1 MPLSRRAALGI
12 GVAAALAGCAKTE
25 PPTWVSATP
34 TPLGSEEPSAPPAAS
49 AAPAPSASASPRDNR
64 LTTLLRSY
72 LSPTPENTKH
82 PMYAGAVA
90 LAMVN
95 GSVVLQ
101 AAVGDA
107 LRWGAGP
114 TELPPAQ
121 RVPMRADSVFD
132 TASITKVYTALL
144 AMQQVDQGRIELTAP
159 VTRYLPEFD
168 GPGKS
173 GITIAHLMSHTAA
186 LPVGAKVTGLSTVD
200 ERWAAV
206 VATPLLSGASVGDA
220 FRYSSVGIMVLGKV
234 IEKVTGVRLDRALQ
248 AGIASPMGLSQTG
261 FLPNGWMSASDRAA
275 RMVATDARSSRGLL
289 RGVVHDDVANALGG
303 VAGHAGVFSTAA
315 DLAAIG
321 QMMLDGGTYRGKRI
335 VSQDGIRK
343 MVTNVNQGLRAI
355 DPERP
360 DRPSDHGLGMT
371 INQPWLM
378 GRLASGQAYGHSG
391 FTGTSLVVCQRR
403 KLVLVLLTNR
413 AHPNW
418 SWANP
423 DPVRVAVG
431 NLMAD
436 VTSS

>member
-1 MPLSRRAALGI
+1 MAAALG
-12 GVAAALAGCAKTE
+12 GCGKPASPE
-25 PPTWVSATP
+25 WVSATP
-34 TPLGSEEPSAPPAAS
+34 TLHAEESAGPVAPSVSPSPSAA
-49 AAPAPSASASPRDNR
+49 RDNR
-64 LTTLLRSY
+64 LTALLRRY
-72 LSPTPENTKH
+72 LEPSPENPKR

-95 GSVVLQ
+95 GSVLMQ

-114 TELPPAQ
+114 TELPPAR
-121 RVPMRADSVFD
+121 RVAMRHDSVFD

-159 VTRYLPEFD
+159 VTRYLPDFD

-173 GITIAHLMSHTAA
+173 GITVAHLLSHTGA
-186 LPVGAKVTGLSTVD
+186 LPVGAKVSGLSTVD

-206 VATPLLSGASVGDA
+206 VATPLQSGASVGDA
-220 FRYSSVGIMVLGKV
+220 FRYSSVGLMVIGRIV
-234 IEKVTGVRLDRALQ
+234 EKVTGVRLDRALQ
-248 AGIASPMGLSQTG
+248 SGITGPMGLSQTG
-261 FLPNGWMSASDRAA
+261 FQPGNWMSAGDRAA

-289 RGVVHDDVANALGG
+289 RGVVHDDVANALAG

-321 QMMLDGGTYRGKRI
+321 QMMLDGGVYKGKRI
-335 VSQDGIRK
+335 VSAESIRR
-343 MVTNVNQGLRAI
+343 MVTNVNHGLRAI

-378 GRLASGQAYGHSG
+378 GRLASAQAYGHSG

-403 KLVLVLLTNR
+403 RLVLVLLTNR

-431 NLMAD
+431 NLVAD
-436 VTSS
+436 VTK